1 MQHVVRVVMVMLS
14 LQLSLASSL
23 WAFAVGDIAVHSRR
37 GEPFAADIRLLLETR
52 ERDKAIE
59 VTLGNQDTY
68 RGEGVKRPVVID
80 ALQAV
85 LPPGTRDVIHLSST
99 ASLQETA
106 FDLVL
111 LVRIGQVTIVKH
123 YAVALAAPAPTA
135 GPIVMTPLPSIAP
148 VARVASA
155 RQAGTR
161 ATRPPLRTGRY
172 GPVGRGE
179 TLYSIARSLDVSNDK
194 LWEAVVVL
202 WRANKGQFQ
211 GGNLHGLPVGTFLEV
226 SPDLAEH
233 MAAIRLSEAQE
244 IVAEQWE
251 EWRTLQR
258 PGLNKQPIMVAAHAA
273 DTPVTESTTP
283 DLATTEAVPPEV
295 IIPAEKTAEKP
306 VPGQAVVLPV
316 EQAGNLVHMAEL
328 QTVLQGLEERL
339 MRRLTPIGQPE
350 MQEVKLPTALVS
362 TSDLQASIQS
372 LEERLTQRM
381 QQMLLQTSEPVRVG
395 QRLPQQGL
403 ASAPPPLVMEAAQ
416 PVSLLMVP
424 YLLVLTN
431 VLLLLLT
438 GVLIWLWLR
447 RRDRVERMQRV

>member
-14 LQLSLASSL
+14 LQLPLVSSV

-59 VTLGNQDTY
+59 VTLGNQDIY

-85 LPPGTRDVIHLSST
+85 LPPSTRDVIRLSST
-99 ASLQETA
+99 VPLQEPT

-111 LVRIGQVTIVKH
+111 LVRVGQVTIVKH
-123 YAVALAAPAPTA
+123 YAVALSAPAPTA
-135 GPIVMTPLPSIAP
+135 GPIVMTPLPSIVP

-161 ATRPPLRTGRY
+161 ATRPPPRAGRY

-179 TLYSIARSLDVSNDK
+179 TLYSIARSLYVPNDK
-194 LWEAVVVL
+194 LWQAVVAL

-226 SPDLAEH
+226 PPDLAEN
-233 MAAIRLSEAQE
+233 MAAIRFSEAQE
-244 IVAEQWE
+244 IAAEQWE

-258 PGLNKQPIMVAAHAA
+258 SGLNKQPAIVTAHAA

-283 DLATTEAVPPEV
+283 DLTTTEAVLPEA
-295 IIPAEKTAEKP
+295 ITPAEKTAEKLGL
-306 VPGQAVVLPV
+306 GQAVVLPV
-316 EQAGNLVHMAEL
+316 EKAGSLVSVAEL

-350 MQEVKLPTALVS
+350 IQEAKLPTVLVS
-362 TSDLQASIQS
+362 ISELQASIQS

-381 QQMLLQTSEPVRVG
+381 QQILLQTPEPVRVG
-395 QRLPQQGL
+395 QRLPQQVL
-403 ASAPPPLVMEAAQ
+403 ASAQPPLVMEASQ

-424 YLLVLTN
+424 YLLVVTN

-438 GVLIWLWLR
+438 SVLIWLWLR
-447 RRDRVERMQRV
+447 RRDRVERMQRI